1 MIIDLKNIQTIY
13 ICPDHNVKYHNRK
26 IHMETLLNK
35 LNFTNIIHYK
45 SFTNNYPECLN
56 IALIDIFNKY
66 TPPFLLLEDD
76 IDINTEINLND
87 FVIDIPDNTD
97 AFYLGLSN
105 CAGDKFNNYDKGE
118 STFKYVNN
126 NILKVKN
133 MLGGHAILY
142 MNPIYTNRIK
152 NTIISMP
159 KKYYHDVVISRF
171 QTEYNIY
178 CFRTHYFYQSKKLN
192 GHEVATKITIPNH
205 RIENYPKNTNV
216 TFVTCFVNIN
226 NLDYSAI
233 ETNYFQYFYKLVET
247 DISIVLYIDKKY
259 DKFEEYIQKYTNLQI
274 RYIDKDTL
282 WINKI
287 NKKLPIVR
295 NIAKDN
301 ENYLKLMNYK
311 IFFIQNAIIENIYN
325 TTHYAWIDFRIFNIF
340 KNQEHIKLKLQ
351 NISTKIYPENIT
363 YFPGSWE
370 NIQYIVDR
378 INWRFLGGFF
388 LLDAN
393 NGNKLADE
401 TKKLLNST
409 IETLSWETNYWALI
423 EYYKLFNFGWY
434 KADHNDT
441 ILDIL

>member
-325 TTHYAWIDFRIFNIF
+325 TTH
-340 KNQEHIKLKLQ
+340 
-351 NISTKIYPENIT
+351 
-363 YFPGSWE
+363 
-370 NIQYIVDR
+370 
-378 INWRFLGGFF
+378 
-388 LLDAN
+388 
-393 NGNKLADE
+393 
-401 TKKLLNST
+401 
-409 IETLSWETNYWALI
+409 
-423 EYYKLFNFGWY
+423 
-434 KADHNDT
+434 
-441 ILDIL
+441 